1 MDRLRPR
8 PPLLLRRSTLASHD
22 RSGSLRRYLLGRL
35 AFAPVFLFLLLTLLF
50 ILLRVMPGDP
60 VSAALG
66 DRISE
71 AQLEARREAAG
82 LNDPIV
88 VQYGRYLAGV
98 VTGNLGT
105 PVTDP
110 RTVTQIVF
118 DLFPAT
124 FELTMFAM
132 LVAVMVGVV
141 VGAFGARHRDTPL
154 DAGGRLFGILIYAAP
169 VFWLG
174 ILAQLL
180 FANRWRLLPSGNR
193 ISARIS
199 FDDPTGFY
207 LLDAVLTRDMT
218 FFVDA
223 LEHLVLPGM
232 TLGLVI
238 SGVFI
243 RMVRVNMLQTLRA
256 DYVEAAHARGVAD
269 RRVLFRHAFRNALV
283 PVVTIM
289 GLQFALLLGGAILTE
304 TTFSWPGLGQGLVEF
319 INTRDYA
326 AVQGIVTFFALLVVV
341 VSVLIDLVNGVIDP
355 RVRY

>member
-1 MDRLRPR
+1 M
-8 PPLLLRRSTLASHD
+8 
-22 RSGSLRRYLLGRL
+22 LGRL
-35 AFAPVFLFLLLTLLF
+35 AFAPVFLLLLLTLLF

-60 VSAALG
+60 IAAALG
-66 DRISE
+66 DRLSAE
-71 AQLEARREAAG
+71 QLDQRRAAAG
-82 LNDPIV
+82 LNDPIL
-88 VQYGRYLAGV
+88 VQYGRYMVNVFKGD
-98 VTGNLGT
+98 LGAAA
-105 PVTDP
+105 TDP
-110 RTVTQIVF
+110 RPVTQIVF

-132 LVAVMVGVV
+132 AVAVILGVII
-141 VGAFGARHRDTPL
+141 GALGARYRDGPL
-154 DAGGRLFGILIYAAP
+154 DVGGRLFGVIIYAAP

-180 FANRWRLLPSGNR
+180 FANRLGWLPTGNR
-193 ISARIS
+193 VSARLT
-199 FDDPTGFY
+199 FEDPTGFY
-207 LLDAVLTRDMT
+207 LLDGILTQNWD
-218 FFVDA
+218 FWLNA
-223 LEHLVLPGM
+223 LEHLILPGM

-256 DYVEAAHARGVAD
+256 DYVEAAQARGVAN
-269 RRVLFRHAFRNALV
+269 RRVIFLHAFKNALV

-304 TTFSWPGLGQGLVEF
+304 TTFSWPGLGQALVEF

-326 AVQGIVTFFALLVVV
+326 AVQGITTFFAVLVVI
-341 VSVLIDLVNGVIDP
+341 VSLLIDIINGLLDP

>member
-1 MDRLRPR
+1 MAKPGG
-8 PPLLLRRSTLASHD
+8 
-22 RSGSLRRYLLGRL
+22 SGSMRSYVLGRL
-35 AFAPVFLFLLLTLLF
+35 AFAPIFLFILLTLLF
-50 ILLRVMPGDP
+50 VLLRVMPGDP
-60 VSAALG
+60 VAAALG
-66 DRISE
+66 DRIS
-71 AQLEARREAAG
+71 ADQLEARREAAG
-82 LNDPIV
+82 LNDPIL
-88 VQYGRYLAGV
+88 VQYGRYLGGV
-98 VTGNLGT
+98 VQGDLGT

-110 RTVTQIVF
+110 RSVTQIVA

-124 FELTMFAM
+124 FELTMVAM
-132 LVAVMVGVV
+132 LIAVAIGIG
-141 VGAFGARHRDTPL
+141 VGALGARFRDGPI
-154 DAGGRLFGILIYAAP
+154 DVGGRMFGIVAYAAP

-180 FANRWRLLPSGNR
+180 FANRWGLLPTGNR

-199 FDDPTGFY
+199 YDDPTGFY
-207 LLDAVLTRDMT
+207 LLDSLLTTDWTMFT
-218 FFVDA
+218 NTVQ
-223 LEHLVLPGM
+223 HLILPGA

-256 DYVEAAHARGVAD
+256 DYVEAARARGVSE
-269 RRVLFRHAFRNALV
+269 RKVLFRHAFRNALV

-319 INTRDYA
+319 INARDYA
-326 AVQGIVTFFALLVVV
+326 AVQGIVTFFAVLV
-341 VSVLIDLVNGVIDP
+341 VSVSLLIDIVNGLVDP

>member
-1 MDRLRPR
+1 M
-8 PPLLLRRSTLASHD
+8 SASP
-22 RSGSLRRYLLGRL
+22 RSGSLRAYILGRL
-35 AFAPVFLFLLLTLLF
+35 AFAPIFLFLLLTLLF

-60 VSAALG
+60 VAAALG
-66 DRISE
+66 DRISQS
-71 AQLEARREAAG
+71 QLEVRRESAG
-82 LNDPIV
+82 LNDPLL
-88 VQYGRYLAGV
+88 VQYGRYMAGV
-98 VTGNLGT
+98 VTGDLGT

-110 RTVTQIVF
+110 RPVTQIVF

-132 LVAVMVGVV
+132 VVAVVLGIIIGA
-141 VGAFGARHRDTPL
+141 VGARYRDGPV
-154 DAGGRLFGILIYAAP
+154 DVGGRLFGVVIYAAP

-193 ISARIS
+193 IGARIT

-207 LLDAVLTRDMT
+207 LVDGIITRNWE
-218 FFVDA
+218 FWIGA
-223 LEHLVLPGM
+223 LQHLVLPGM

-256 DYVEAAHARGVAD
+256 DYVEAAQARGVANM
-269 RRVLFRHAFRNALV
+269 RVVFAHAFKNALV

-304 TTFSWPGLGQGLVEF
+304 TTFSWPGLGQALVEF
-319 INTRDYA
+319 INNRDYA
-326 AVQGIVTFFALLVVV
+326 AVQGIVTFFAVMVVFISVMIDVINGLL
-341 VSVLIDLVNGVIDP
+341 DP

>member
-1 MDRLRPR
+1 MA
-8 PPLLLRRSTLASHD
+8 RSGSS
-22 RSGSLRRYLLGRL
+22 SGSLRRYVLGRL

-60 VSAALG
+60 IAAALG
-66 DRISE
+66 DRLSP
-71 AQLEARREAAG
+71 AQLDVRRRAAG
-82 LNDPIV
+82 LDDPIL
-88 VQYGRYLAGV
+88 VQYGRYMAGV
-98 VTGNLGT
+98 VQGDLGQ

-110 RTVTQIVF
+110 RDVNEIVA

-132 LVAVMVGVV
+132 VVAVTIGILFGSVGARRRDGVV
-141 VGAFGARHRDTPL
+141 DV
-154 DAGGRLFGILIYAAP
+154 GGRLFAIVIYAAP

-174 ILAQLL
+174 ILGQLL
-180 FANRWRLLPSGNR
+180 FANTWHVLPTGNR
-193 ISARIS
+193 VSRRII

-207 LLDAVLTRDMT
+207 LLDSAITGNG
-218 FFVDA
+218 A
-223 LEHLVLPGM
+223 LFADTVKHLVLPGM

-256 DYVEAAHARGVAD
+256 DYVEAAHARGVSD
-269 RRVLFRHAFRNALV
+269 RRVLFRHAFKNALV

-326 AVQGIVTFFALLVVV
+326 AVQGIVTFFALLVVA
-341 VSVLIDLVNGVIDP
+341 VSVLIDIVNGLIDP

>member
-1 MDRLRPR
+1 MF
-8 PPLLLRRSTLASHD
+8 LL
-22 RSGSLRRYLLGRL
+22 
-35 AFAPVFLFLLLTLLF
+35 LLLTLLF

-60 VSAALG
+60 IAAALG
-66 DRISE
+66 DRLSASQIES
-71 AQLEARREAAG
+71 RRAAAG
-82 LNDPIV
+82 LNDPII
-88 VQYGRYLAGV
+88 VQYGRYMVNVFKGD
-98 VTGNLGT
+98 LGT
-105 PVTDP
+105 PATDP
-110 RTVTQIVF
+110 RSVTQLVF

-132 LVAVMVGVV
+132 VVAVLLGILL
-141 VGAFGARHRDTPL
+141 GALGARYRDGPI
-154 DAGGRLFGILIYAAP
+154 DVGGRLFGVVIYAAP

-180 FANRWRLLPSGNR
+180 FANRWKLLPTGNR
-193 ISARIS
+193 INGRLS
-199 FDDPTGFY
+199 FEDPTGFY
-207 LLDAVLTRDMT
+207 LIDGIITGNWT
-218 FFVDA
+218 FWIDA

-256 DYVEAAHARGVAD
+256 DYVEAAQARGVAN
-269 RRVLFRHAFRNALV
+269 RRVIFAHAFKNALV

-304 TTFSWPGLGQGLVEF
+304 TTFSWPGLGSALVEF

-326 AVQGIVTFFALLVVV
+326 AVQGITTFFAVLVVV
-341 VSVLIDLVNGVIDP
+341 VSLLIDIINGLLDP

>member
-1 MDRLRPR
+1 MA
-8 PPLLLRRSTLASHD
+8 TTA
-22 RSGSLRRYLLGRL
+22 RSGSLRRYILVRV

-60 VSAALG
+60 VAAALG
-66 DRISE
+66 DRLSAE
-71 AQLEARREAAG
+71 QLEVRRENAG
-82 LNDPIV
+82 LNDPLL
-88 VQYGRYLAGV
+88 VQYGRYLLGV
-98 VTGNLGT
+98 VQGDLGA
-105 PVTDP
+105 PATDP
-110 RTVTQIVF
+110 RTVTQIVA

-132 LVAVMVGVV
+132 VIAVVLGILLGA
-141 VGAFGARHRDTPL
+141 VGARYRDGPV
-154 DAGGRLFGILIYAAP
+154 DVGGRLFGVIIYAAP

-180 FANRWRLLPSGNR
+180 FANRWRILPSGNR
-193 ISARIS
+193 MGARVR
-199 FDDPTGFY
+199 FEDVTGFY
-207 LLDAVLTRDMT
+207 LIDGIITRNWD
-218 FFVDA
+218 FWLEA
-223 LEHLVLPGM
+223 LKHLILPGM

-256 DYVEAAHARGVAD
+256 DYVEAAQARGVAN
-269 RRVLFRHAFRNALV
+269 RRVVFAHAFKNALV

-304 TTFSWPGLGQGLVEF
+304 TTFSWPGLGQALVEF
-319 INTRDYA
+319 INARDYA
-326 AVQGIVTFFALLVVV
+326 AVQGIVTFFAVLVVV
-341 VSVLIDLVNGVIDP
+341 ISVLIDVINGLLDP

>member
-1 MDRLRPR
+1 M
-8 PPLLLRRSTLASHD
+8 RS
-22 RSGSLRRYLLGRL
+22 YILGRL
-35 AFAPVFLFLLLTLLF
+35 AFAPVFLLLLLTLLF

-60 VSAALG
+60 IAAALG
-66 DRISE
+66 DRLSASQIES
-71 AQLEARREAAG
+71 RRAAAG
-82 LNDPIV
+82 LNDPII
-88 VQYGRYLAGV
+88 VQYGRYMVNVFKGD
-98 VTGNLGT
+98 LGT
-105 PVTDP
+105 PATDP
-110 RTVTQIVF
+110 RSVTQLVS

-132 LVAVMVGVV
+132 LVAVVLGIL
-141 VGAFGARHRDTPL
+141 VGALGARYRDGPI
-154 DAGGRLFGILIYAAP
+154 DVGGRLFGVIIYAAP

-180 FANRWRLLPSGNR
+180 FANRWQLLPTGNR
-193 ISARIS
+193 INARLS

-207 LLDAVLTRDMT
+207 LIDGIITQNWT
-218 FFVDA
+218 FWIDA

-256 DYVEAAHARGVAD
+256 DYVEAAQARGVAN
-269 RRVLFRHAFRNALV
+269 RRVIFAHAFKNALV

-304 TTFSWPGLGQGLVEF
+304 TTFSWPGLGSALVEF

-326 AVQGIVTFFALLVVV
+326 AVQGITTFFAVLVVV
-341 VSVLIDLVNGVIDP
+341 VSLLIDIINGLLDP

>member
-1 MDRLRPR
+1 V
-8 PPLLLRRSTLASHD
+8 SANA
-22 RSGSLRRYLLGRL
+22 RSGSLRTYILGRL

-50 ILLRVMPGDP
+50 VLLRVMPGDP
-60 VSAALG
+60 VAAALG
-66 DRISE
+66 DRVSAE
-71 AQLEARREAAG
+71 QLEARRAAAG
-82 LNDPIV
+82 LNDPIL
-88 VQYGRYLAGV
+88 VQYARYLGGV
-98 VTGNLGT
+98 ATGDLGT

-110 RTVTQIVF
+110 RSVTQIVA

-132 LVAVMVGVV
+132 VVAVTVGIL
-141 VGAFGARHRDTPL
+141 VGAIGARRRDGVF
-154 DAGGRLFGILIYAAP
+154 DVGGRLFGVLIYAAP

-180 FANRWRLLPSGNR
+180 FANRWGLLPTGNR
-193 ISARIS
+193 LGARVVFEDI
-199 FDDPTGFY
+199 TGFY
-207 LLDAVLTRDMT
+207 LLDAVLQGNRE

-223 LEHLVLPGM
+223 LQHLLLPGM

-243 RMVRVNMLQTLRA
+243 RMVRVNMLQTLRS

-269 RRVLFRHAFRNALV
+269 RRVLFRHAFKNALV

-304 TTFSWPGLGQGLVEF
+304 TTFSWPGLGQGLVRY
-319 INTRDYA
+319 INNRDYA
-326 AVQGIVTFFALLVVV
+326 AVQGIVTFFAVLV
-341 VSVLIDLVNGVIDP
+341 VSVSLIIDIINGLIDP

>member
-1 MDRLRPR
+1 M
-8 PPLLLRRSTLASHD
+8 ASQ
-22 RSGSLRRYLLGRL
+22 RSGSLRSYILARL

-66 DRISE
+66 DRISAE
-71 AQLEARREAAG
+71 QIEQRRQAAG
-82 LNDPIV
+82 LDDPIL

-98 VTGNLGT
+98 VQGDLGS

-110 RTVTQIVF
+110 RPVAQIVA
-118 DLFPAT
+118 DRFPAT
-124 FELTMFAM
+124 FELTMLAM
-132 LVAVMVGVV
+132 VIAIAVGVV
-141 VGAFGARHRDTPL
+141 VGAVGARFRDGPF
-154 DAGGRLFGILIYAAP
+154 DVGGRLFGILIYAAP

-174 ILAQLL
+174 ILGQLL
-180 FANRWRLLPSGNR
+180 FANRWGLLPTGNR
-193 ISARIS
+193 MSARLS

-207 LLDAVLTRDMT
+207 LLDSILTTDMD
-218 FFVDA
+218 FFVATVRHLA
-223 LEHLVLPGM
+223 LPAL

-256 DYVEAAHARGVAD
+256 DYVEAAHARGVGG
-269 RRVLFRHAFRNALV
+269 RTVLFRHAFKNALV

-304 TTFSWPGLGQGLVEF
+304 TTFSWPGLGSALVEY
-319 INTRDYA
+319 INSRDYA
-326 AVQGIVTFFALLVVV
+326 AVQGIVTFFAVMVVV
-341 VSVLIDLVNGVIDP
+341 VSVLIDLINGLIDP

>member
-1 MDRLRPR
+1 
-8 PPLLLRRSTLASHD
+8 
-22 RSGSLRRYLLGRL
+22 
-35 AFAPVFLFLLLTLLF
+35 VFLFLLLTLLF
-50 ILLRVMPGDP
+50 VLLRVLPGDP
-60 VSAALG
+60 IAAALG
-66 DRISE
+66 DRLSAE
-71 AQLEARREAAG
+71 QLERRRAAAG
-82 LNDPIV
+82 LNDPIL
-88 VQYGRYLAGV
+88 VQYGRYLVGIV
-98 VTGNLGT
+98 QGDLGT
-105 PVTDP
+105 PATDP
-110 RTVTQIVF
+110 RSVTQIVL

-132 LVAVMVGVV
+132 AIAVV
-141 VGAFGARHRDTPL
+141 VGVLVGALGARYRDTPL
-154 DAGGRLFGILIYAAP
+154 DVGGRLFGIVIYAAP

-180 FANRWRLLPSGNR
+180 FANRWGLLPTGNR
-193 ISARIS
+193 ISARIT

-207 LLDAVLTRDMT
+207 LLDGILTT
-218 FFVDA
+218 NWQFWIDA
-223 LEHLVLPGM
+223 LQHLVLPGV

-256 DYVEAAHARGVAD
+256 DYVEAAHARGVAN
-269 RRVLFRHAFRNALV
+269 RRVVFAHAFKNALV

-304 TTFSWPGLGQGLVEF
+304 TTFSWPGLGQALVEF

-326 AVQGIVTFFALLVVV
+326 AVQGIVTFFALLVV
-341 VSVLIDLVNGVIDP
+341 LISLAIDIVNGLIDP

>member
-1 MDRLRPR
+1 M
-8 PPLLLRRSTLASHD
+8 AK
-22 RSGSLRRYLLGRL
+22 RSGSGSMRSYVLGRL
-35 AFAPVFLFLLLTLLF
+35 AFAPIFLFILLTLLF
-50 ILLRVMPGDP
+50 VLLRVMPGDP
-60 VSAALG
+60 VAAALG
-66 DRISE
+66 DRIS
-71 AQLEARREAAG
+71 ADQLEARREAAG
-82 LNDPIV
+82 LNDPIL
-88 VQYGRYLAGV
+88 VQYGRYLGGV
-98 VTGNLGT
+98 VQGDLGT

-110 RTVTQIVF
+110 RSVTQIVA

-124 FELTMFAM
+124 FELTMVAM
-132 LVAVMVGVV
+132 LIAVAIGIG
-141 VGAFGARHRDTPL
+141 VGALGARFRDGPI
-154 DAGGRLFGILIYAAP
+154 DVGGRMFGIVAYAAP

-180 FANRWRLLPSGNR
+180 FANRWGLLPTGNR
-193 ISARIS
+193 ISARITY
-199 FDDPTGFY
+199 DDPTGFY
-207 LLDAVLTRDMT
+207 LLDSLLTTDWTMFT
-218 FFVDA
+218 NTVQ
-223 LEHLVLPGM
+223 HLILPGV

-256 DYVEAAHARGVAD
+256 DYVEAARARGVSE
-269 RRVLFRHAFRNALV
+269 RKVLFRHAFRNALV

-326 AVQGIVTFFALLVVV
+326 AVQGIVTFFAVLVVL
-341 VSVLIDLVNGVIDP
+341 VSLLIDIVNGLVDP

>member
-1 MDRLRPR
+1 MS
-8 PPLLLRRSTLASHD
+8 PLSSSA
-22 RSGSLRRYLLGRL
+22 RSGSLRSYILGRV

-50 ILLRVMPGDP
+50 VLLRVMPGDP
-60 VSAALG
+60 VAAALG
-66 DRISE
+66 DRVSE
-71 AQLEARREAAG
+71 AQLEVRREAAG
-82 LNDPIV
+82 LNDPV
-88 VQYGRYLAGV
+88 WVQYGRYLGGV
-98 VTGNLGT
+98 VTGDFGS

-110 RTVTQIVF
+110 RPVTEIVL

-124 FELTMFAM
+124 WELTMFAM
-132 LVAVMVGVV
+132 VLAVVIGIV
-141 VGAFGARHRDTPL
+141 VGSLGARYRDGPF
-154 DAGGRLFGILIYAAP
+154 DVGGRLFGILIYAAP

-180 FANRWRLLPSGNR
+180 FANRWGLLPTGNR
-193 ISARIS
+193 ISARIT

-207 LLDAVLTRDMT
+207 LLDSILTTDMT
-218 FFVDA
+218 FFLDA
-223 LEHLVLPGM
+223 LEHLILPGV

-243 RMVRVNMLQTLRA
+243 RMVRVNMLQTLRS
-256 DYVEAAHARGVAD
+256 DYVEAAHARGVGE
-269 RRVLFRHAFRNALV
+269 RKVVFRHAFKNALV

-304 TTFSWPGLGQGLVEF
+304 TTFSWPGLGSALVEF

-326 AVQGIVTFFALLVVV
+326 AVQGIVTFFAVLVVAI
-341 VSVLIDLVNGVIDP
+341 SLLIDIINGLIDP

>member
-1 MDRLRPR
+1 MANRAGGGSM
-8 PPLLLRRSTLASHD
+8 RS
-22 RSGSLRRYLLGRL
+22 YVLGRL
-35 AFAPVFLFLLLTLLF
+35 AFAPVFLFILLTLLF

-60 VSAALG
+60 VAAALG
-66 DRISE
+66 DRISAE
-71 AQLEARREAAG
+71 QLEIRREAAG
-82 LNDPIV
+82 LNDPIL
-88 VQYGRYLAGV
+88 VQYGRYLGGV
-98 VTGNLGT
+98 VQGDLGS

-110 RTVTQIVF
+110 RSVTQIVA

-132 LVAVMVGVV
+132 LIAVTIGIV
-141 VGAFGARHRDTPL
+141 VGAVGARFRDGPI
-154 DAGGRLFGILIYAAP
+154 DVGGRMFGIVAYAAP

-180 FANRWRLLPSGNR
+180 FSNRWGLLPTGNR

-207 LLDAVLTRDMT
+207 LLDSLLTTDMT
-218 FFVDA
+218 MFTNA
-223 LEHLVLPGM
+223 LQHLILPGA

-243 RMVRVNMLQTLRA
+243 RMVRVNMLQTLRS
-256 DYVEAAHARGVAD
+256 DYVEAARARGVAE

-319 INTRDYA
+319 INSRDYA
-326 AVQGIVTFFALLVVV
+326 AVQGIVTFFAVLVVG
-341 VSVLIDLVNGVIDP
+341 VSLLIDIVNGLVDP

>member
-1 MDRLRPR
+1 MF
-8 PPLLLRRSTLASHD
+8 LL
-22 RSGSLRRYLLGRL
+22 
-35 AFAPVFLFLLLTLLF
+35 LLLTLLF

-60 VSAALG
+60 IAAALG
-66 DRISE
+66 DRLSASQIES
-71 AQLEARREAAG
+71 RRAAAG
-82 LNDPIV
+82 LNDPII
-88 VQYGRYLAGV
+88 VQYGRYMVNVFQGD
-98 VTGNLGT
+98 LGT
-105 PVTDP
+105 PATDP
-110 RTVTQIVF
+110 RSVTQLVF

-132 LVAVMVGVV
+132 VVAVLLGVFL
-141 VGAFGARHRDTPL
+141 GALGARYRDGPI
-154 DAGGRLFGILIYAAP
+154 DVGGRLFGVVIYAAP

-180 FANRWRLLPSGNR
+180 FANRWKLLPTGNR
-193 ISARIS
+193 INGRLS
-199 FDDPTGFY
+199 FEDPTGFY
-207 LLDAVLTRDMT
+207 LLDGIITRDWV
-218 FFVDA
+218 FWIDA

-256 DYVEAAHARGVAD
+256 DYVEAAQARGVAN
-269 RRVLFRHAFRNALV
+269 RRVIFAHAFKNALV

-304 TTFSWPGLGQGLVEF
+304 TTFSWPGLGSALVEF

-326 AVQGIVTFFALLVVV
+326 AVQGITTFFAVLVVV
-341 VSVLIDLVNGVIDP
+341 VSLLIDIINGLLDP

>member
-1 MDRLRPR
+1 MATR
-8 PPLLLRRSTLASHD
+8 AG
-22 RSGSLRRYLLGRL
+22 SGSMRSYVLGRL
-35 AFAPVFLFLLLTLLF
+35 AFAPVFLFILLTLLF

-60 VSAALG
+60 VAAALG
-66 DRISE
+66 DRISAE
-71 AQLEARREAAG
+71 QLEIRREAAG
-82 LNDPIV
+82 LNDPIL

-98 VTGNLGT
+98 VQGDLGS

-110 RTVTQIVF
+110 RPVTQIVA

-132 LVAVMVGVV
+132 LIAVTIGIV
-141 VGAFGARHRDTPL
+141 VGAVGARFRDGPI
-154 DAGGRLFGILIYAAP
+154 DIGGRMFGIVAYAAP

-180 FANRWRLLPSGNR
+180 FANRWGLLPTGNR
-193 ISARIS
+193 ISARITY
-199 FDDPTGFY
+199 DDPTGFY
-207 LLDAVLTRDMT
+207 LLDSLLTTDMT
-218 FFVDA
+218 MFTNT
-223 LEHLVLPGM
+223 LQHLVLPGA

-256 DYVEAAHARGVAD
+256 DYVEAARARGVSE

-319 INTRDYA
+319 INSRDYA
-326 AVQGIVTFFALLVVV
+326 AVQGIVTFFAVLVVG
-341 VSVLIDLVNGVIDP
+341 VSLLIDIVNGVVDP